1 MQQIKV
7 FLIALLT
14 IFVGSA
20 TAQTTS
26 VSTIIVNDTTI
37 ADATSL
43 ADAIQKAGITDST
56 KVTSIEYKKGTLT
69 GASYKEGDWALIR
82 TLANLRSLIT
92 DDSVEVA
99 DVPSYE
105 FGDLLCPRLKTIR
118 LTTVKTVGNEAF
130 YRNRLS
136 LDERAFTT
144 IDLPQVEKIGDKAF
158 AYNTSLTSLSLPKCV
173 TIGQEAFYGCTS
185 LKSISLPSAEEIG
198 KSAFYN
204 VAIESLTSEMIPK
217 IKRLNDLIFGN
228 CLKLQSVSLDD
239 VDSIAGAFY
248 QCEALDSVKLPSV
261 RTITSAAFRSCTA
274 LKSISLPELTTIGKE
289 SFYNCNNLSSVIVPK
304 VTSIGMWAFTYC
316 KSLESIDLPELT
328 TIDEESF
335 KDTQFK
341 SLSFPKLVT
350 MGKSAFL
357 KSAITSAVF
366 PEVTAI
372 SYEAFGGCK
381 SLKSVSLPKTRVV
394 NAYAFAETG
403 LTSIVLPATDSVM
416 NNIIA
421 NSNPEKIVLP
431 NVRYIEARAF
441 EGAKNLKAVYLPAT
455 PPYETG
461 LFTGVD
467 SVTMYILNSKGE
479 LLTGDALATALA
491 TYKKHIDYDATTG
504 RWNGL
509 KLTTTN
515 TTAIESV
522 NAGLTK
528 IWSEGGS
535 IYVSTPAATNL
546 TVVSAIGRMI
556 RMSAVPAGTTTIG
569 NLSSG
574 IYFVR
579 LGNETR
585 KIAVK

>member
-1 MQQIKV
+1 MRQMKV

-43 ADAIQKAGITDST
+43 ADAIQKAGITNST
-56 KVTSIEYKKGTLT
+56 EVTSIEYKKGTLT
-69 GASYKEGDWALIR
+69 GASYEEGDWAFIR

-99 DVPSYE
+99 DVPNYE
-105 FGDLLCPRLKTIR
+105 FEYRLCPRLKTIR
-118 LTTVKTVGNEAF
+118 LTTVKAVGNEAF
-130 YRNRLS
+130 NREALF
-136 LDERAFTT
+136 ERVLAT

-158 AYNTSLTSLSLPKCV
+158 AYNSSLTSLSLPKCV
-173 TIGQEAFYGCTS
+173 TIGQEAFNGCAS

-198 KSAFYN
+198 KSAFYYT
-204 VAIESLTSEMIPK
+204 AIESLTSEMIPK
-217 IKRLNDLIFGN
+217 IKVLNDNVFAN
-228 CLKLQSVSLDD
+228 CKNLKSISLDN
-239 VDSIAGAFY
+239 VEYSSAFGD
-248 QCEALDSVKLPSV
+248 CEALTSVNLPKAKTVYFS
-261 RTITSAAFRSCTA
+261 SCYA
-274 LKSISLPELTTIGKE
+274 LTNLSLPELTTISYSAFDGCY
-289 SFYNCNNLSSVIVPK
+289 SLSSLYAPK
-304 VTSIGMWAFTYC
+304 VTSVAIRAFDRC

-328 TIDEESF
+328 TAYDESF
-335 KDTQFK
+335 KETQFK

-350 MGKSAFL
+350 MGKSAFA
-357 KSAITSAVF
+357 KSTITSVVF
-366 PEVTAI
+366 PKVTVI
-372 SYEAFGGCK
+372 SDEAFAGCK
-381 SLKSVSLPKTRVV
+381 SLKSVSLPKARVI
-394 NAYAFAETG
+394 NEYAFAGTG
-403 LTSIVLPATDSVM
+403 LTSIVLPAADTIMGDIIGDS
-416 NNIIA
+416 NL
-421 NSNPEKIVLP
+421 EKIILP

-461 LFTGVD
+461 LFKGVD

-522 NAGLTK
+522 NAGLAK